1 MKEGNVLPPS
11 PLLSG
16 LPRAHCPLGLARFG
30 AGRTCWA
37 CPELP
42 HPPTSGPMKGLGQWA
57 CPDWFSVSSAWPGT
71 SILAWSGV
79 TVPPVLGGRQDRGW
93 VARSAGR
100 TQAVWL
106 DVNFRGRQTA
116 AWLESAQFTPQGCP
130 ACWSADPTA
139 PCWPV
144 SPHLGRPGGL
154 PRSEPPPCGQ
164 SPPGGPGPL
173 LAASPACPARS
184 RVQLPATGG
193 FNWRTGPPS
202 LGRRR
207 GVSRLTV
214 LLPIADSPSMATS
227 TLTPSVS
234 FPEGSRAWLSRVGDL
249 AVRTARPASQAPA
262 TCWPAATCPPESPQ
276 APLSCGH
283 RGRQAPEER
292 GCGPLGRV

>member
-1 MKEGNVLPPS
+1 MDHQLKERFANMKEGNVLPPS

-106 DVNFRGRQTA
+106 DVNFRGRQMA
-116 AWLESAQFTPQGCP
+116 AWLESAQFTPQGCRACLERRPDCSLLACQPPPGASRRPSSFGATPVWPGP
-130 ACWSADPTA
+130 ALPEPSR
-139 PCWPV
+139 
-144 SPHLGRPGGL
+144 RPGASSGSFSCL
-154 PRSEPPPCGQ
+154 P
-164 SPPGGPGPL
+164 
-173 LAASPACPARS
+173 
-184 RVQLPATGG
+184 
-193 FNWRTGPPS
+193 
-202 LGRRR
+202 
-207 GVSRLTV
+207 
-214 LLPIADSPSMATS
+214 
-227 TLTPSVS
+227 
-234 FPEGSRAWLSRVGDL
+234 
-249 AVRTARPASQAPA
+249 
-262 TCWPAATCPPESPQ
+262 SPQ
-276 APLSCGH
+276 SCAAPGH
-283 RGRQAPEER
+283 RGI
-292 GCGPLGRV
+292 